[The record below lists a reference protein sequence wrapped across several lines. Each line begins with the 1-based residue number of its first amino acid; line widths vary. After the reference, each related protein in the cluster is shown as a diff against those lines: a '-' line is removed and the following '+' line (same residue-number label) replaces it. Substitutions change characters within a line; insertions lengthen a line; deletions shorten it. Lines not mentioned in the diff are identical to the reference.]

1 MSNILYRDHGDWF
14 IRNEDPKCIV
24 SHLRGF
30 SMNQYDFVDLLK
42 KACRKPSKIKIRN
55 MLKIFLYMS
64 QLHVL
69 VQNAYS
75 K

>member
-30 SMNQYDFVDLLK
+30 SMNQYDLVDLFQKNHAENPVRFRFEICL
-42 KACRKPSKIKIRN
+42 RYFYI
-55 MLKIFLYMS
+55 
-64 QLHVL
+64 
-69 VQNAYS
+69 
-75 K
+75 